1 MGAQG
6 FEPCRGCSKPSSWL
20 VRDVPFPH
28 GDVVG
33 CVEAGDGFTEGG
45 VVGFDYVAQGSEVDL
60 GSVAEGGHRGEA
72 YRGEEGVIQ
81 LVPWV
86 GAGRLLR
93 GHR

>member
-6 FEPCRGCSKPSSWL
+6 FEPCWGCSKPGSWF
-20 VRDVPFPH
+20 VGDVSFPH

-33 CVEAGDGFTEGG
+33 RVEAGDGFTEGG
-45 VVGFDYVAQGSEVDL
+45 VVGFDYVAQGCEVDL
-60 GSVAEGGHRGEA
+60 GSVAECGHRGEA
-72 YRGEEGVIQ
+72 HRGEEGVIQ